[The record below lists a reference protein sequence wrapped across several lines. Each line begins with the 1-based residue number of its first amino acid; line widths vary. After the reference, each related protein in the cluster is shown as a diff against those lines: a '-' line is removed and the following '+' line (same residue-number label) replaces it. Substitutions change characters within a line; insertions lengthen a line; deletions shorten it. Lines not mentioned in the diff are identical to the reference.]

1 MAFALRRRQTVIVE
15 IGRLRPISNFAGLN
29 AVRLDGTT
37 EPLNALA
44 QRLQDAGCPVSRS
57 AGDWLNPERFA
68 GLSAIARV
76 PSEAPTSGVGRDA
89 AAVIA
94 RRLDGEL
101 RESLDLIGEAIRDH
115 RFWLPPRR
123 LPDFVWQQYD
133 EKLAELDPDVH
144 EAAQDA
150 YRKLNQLNWIVPE
163 RALREQPGSILQPG
177 EGLNLEPKDEEDLR
191 GRLQVIRH
199 AQDALRHLAPR
210 S

>member
-68 GLSAIARV
+68 GLSAIARG

-144 EAAQDA
+144 EPCGITPAPGAQAVPDPPEPAAAPPLHACRQG
-150 YRKLNQLNWIVPE
+150 K
-163 RALREQPGSILQPG
+163 
-177 EGLNLEPKDEEDLR
+177 
-191 GRLQVIRH
+191 RLLHHMFPVQH
-199 AQDALRHLAPR
+199 ACTC
-210 S
+210 SSV

>member
-1 MAFALRRRQTVIVE
+1 
-15 IGRLRPISNFAGLN
+15 
-29 AVRLDGTT
+29 
-37 EPLNALA
+37 
-44 QRLQDAGCPVSRS
+44 
-57 AGDWLNPERFA
+57 
-68 GLSAIARV
+68 
-76 PSEAPTSGVGRDA
+76 
-89 AAVIA
+89 
-94 RRLDGEL
+94 
-101 RESLDLIGEAIRDH
+101 
-115 RFWLPPRR
+115 
-123 LPDFVWQQYD
+123 VWQQYD